1 MYEGKCNTFHGKAK
15 DKVEEE
21 SLLVMQEFHEHLETL
36 MGSLKLAFSLP
47 ETSELTQR
55 VCDKMKGEKRNP

>member
-15 DKVEEE
+15 DAVEEE
-21 SLLVMQEFHEHLETL
+21 SLLFMQEFHEHLEAL
-36 MGSLKLAFSLP
+36 MGSLKLVFSLT

-55 VCDKMKGEKRNP
+55 VCDKMKGEKRNL